1 MINSISMVEEEDALI
16 LVVTDDTK
24 FEKYI
29 PKPEV
34 LDFEDGMFDH
44 LSEEEKKSLGGGSSH
59 SSQSS

>member
-29 PKPEV
+29 PKPEI
-34 LDFEDGMFDH
+34 LNEEDGMFDH
-44 LSEEEKKSLGGGSSH
+44 
-59 SSQSS
+59 